1 MTVAKF
7 RKIASDKNVH
17 LSLVIHPRKND
28 GPELSIHS
36 VFGSAKSIQEAD
48 NIVII
53 QSKPKFRLIDVRKN
67 RYDGETGRSALGFNK
82 DTKRFFELTKD
93 EVQ

>member
-1 MTVAKF
+1 MLNNQGGSMYGKIELQDETISTF
-7 RKIASDKNVH
+7 RKIATEKNVH

-48 NIVII
+48 NVVII
-53 QSKPKFRLIDVRKN
+53 QSKPK
-67 RYDGETGRSALGFNK
+67 
-82 DTKRFFELTKD
+82 
-93 EVQ
+93 